1 MLLDMCAR
9 PGRYWG
15 MTESSSPTRTPPR
28 RRPFT
33 AIDREAHRRLAK
45 VWAEYV
51 SRHPGATQESVA
63 NGMGMTQGALSH
75 YLNGRVPLG
84 IAAAIRI
91 ARALRVDPIALH
103 PEADVYFAAEPHARY
118 AAHGDGTEKE
128 EGK

>member
-28 RRPFT
+28 RRAFT

-84 IAAAIRI
+84 IATAIRI
-91 ARALRVDPIALH
+91 ARALRVHPVELH
-103 PEADVYFAAEPHARY
+103 PEADVYFVSEPQPLY
-118 AAHGDGTEKE
+118 KE
-128 EGK
+128 DE